1 MVFRISITRQE
12 MRLPGRRHD
21 DLHTLYL
28 KKCVILLKVRF
39 LEKRSGNHVD
49 EELYKVIS
57 EAEKTGEVFEKKEK
71 GELL

>member
-1 MVFRISITRQE
+1 MICTPC
-12 MRLPGRRHD
+12 L
-21 DLHTLYL
+21 L
-28 KKCVILLKVRF
+28 KKQCVILLRVRF

>member
-1 MVFRISITRQE
+1 
-12 MRLPGRRHD
+12 
-21 DLHTLYL
+21 
-28 KKCVILLKVRF
+28 VRF

-49 EELYKVIS
+49 EELHKVIS